1 MAFNAK
7 EYWNTRLNEQFTLKG
22 VGYVTFSDRYNDWLY
37 NRKKQVLDKLFSK
50 QLADL
55 KGKKVL
61 DIGCGTGFFV
71 EKYINKGAAV
81 SGADI
86 TTKSIEELTKKF
98 PMASFHLLD
107 LGDKEGVVSQQFDV
121 INMWDVMYH
130 LVDDSEFR
138 QACKNIGAMS
148 KPGTYFIVTDFFGS
162 KKEVRP
168 AEHVTFRCIAQYEEA
183 LGAEGYK
190 LKQVLPLYRFL
201 NRHYRWSDRITNLI
215 ASFLCFLDNNN
226 SRIMP
231 NNISVSIWK
240 FEK

>member
-22 VGYVTFSDRYNDWLY
+22 VGYVTFSERYNDWLY
-37 NRKKQVLDKLFSK
+37 NRKKQVLNKLFSK

-71 EKYINKGAAV
+71 EKYINQGAAV
-81 SGADI
+81 TGADI

-98 PMASFHLLD
+98 PTANFHLLD
-107 LGDKEGVVSQQFDV
+107 LGDKEGVINEQFDV

-130 LVDDSEFR
+130 LVDDAAFR

-162 KKEVRP
+162 EKEVRP
-168 AEHVTFRCIAQYEEA
+168 AEHVTFRCTAQYEEA

-190 LKQVLPLYRFL
+190 LQQVIPLYRFL
-201 NRHYRWSDRITNLI
+201 NRHYRWSDRITNTL
-215 ASFLCFLDNNN
+215 APLLCFLDNSNQ
-226 SRIMP
+226 RVMP
-231 NNISVSIWK
+231 YNLSTGIWK